1 MCLCPVSMAI
11 IVKQLMKICEQK
23 QKSWWKKSSTK
34 VIYTSFALQNFSC
47 FFTKVALIWHKNRY
61 ETVTKTGTVF
71 TKGFTAENCDFLSKK
86 SQSKFSSWGLLVFY
100 TEESKQIFALVG
112 LLLLQLSVSTVSKFL
127 KFMLNKMTIWL
138 LDLEEF
144 DCPDCFRP
152 WTMLMILE
160 MQNQKVT

>member
-47 FFTKVALIWHKNRY
+47 FFTKVAVIWHKNRY

-71 TKGFTAENCDFLSKK
+71 TRGFTAENFDFLSKK
-86 SQSKFSSWGLLVFY
+86 SQSKISFGGLLVVY
-100 TEESKQIFALVG
+100 TEKSKQIFILG
-112 LLLLQLSVSTVSKFL
+112 PTSLLHWRVKANFCLSRPTTAAVVFHTWKSKVIF
-127 KFMLNKMTIWL
+127 T
-138 LDLEEF
+138 
-144 DCPDCFRP
+144 
-152 WTMLMILE
+152 
-160 MQNQKVT
+160 